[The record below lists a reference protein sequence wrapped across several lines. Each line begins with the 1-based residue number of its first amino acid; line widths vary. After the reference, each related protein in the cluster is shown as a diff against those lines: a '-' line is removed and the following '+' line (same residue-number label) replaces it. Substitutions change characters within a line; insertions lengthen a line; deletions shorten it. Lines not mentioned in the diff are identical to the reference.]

1 MWRNPLIDP
10 LTPVS
15 VMCRILPMTDTDLIT
30 TGQIADEHGVHRTT
44 VDYWERTGKIVPA
57 QVVSGIRLFRRTDVD
72 AFIATR
78 NAEAAS

>member
-1 MWRNPLIDP
+1 MENSPHWS
-10 LTPVS
+10 LTHPS
-15 VMCRILPMTDTDLIT
+15 DMCRILPMTDTDLIT